1 MTAWLRR
8 VKDKYTREPCG
19 TESAPT
25 GRRAVA
31 TGNKGLIRLDK
42 DIPDGADR
50 RSETAKVT
58 DK

>member
-8 VKDKYTREPCG
+8 VKDKYTREPCWA
-19 TESAPT
+19 ESAPT

-42 DIPDGADR
+42 DIPDGTGRRTDR
-50 RSETAKVT
+50 RPQK
-58 DK
+58 